1 MELLVTIVGFFICI
15 FAFAF
20 VMDFLTTSLNKSTAE
35 KSRKR
40 KRSISQK
47 TLVGNI
53 SSIEELDEMMFDTAS
68 KFANNI
74 GVKSEDIPKLGNAL
88 GIGFLLNAYFTYYI
102 RSKIYADQPQYVED
116 FYCRDRDLVMGM
128 STFFLVAKKT
138 YIKQGENLV
147 VGVEGLKH
155 ISFLMHKNSQVP
167 LSERMR
173 DWNEIIPLKELFR
186 RYPEEYLKGVET
198 LISTYKTID
207 INSEYDRY
215 TDDFKELLS
224 NLKMFVFDSPFD
236 KESSY
241 YNF

>member
-1 MELLVTIVGFFICI
+1 M
-15 FAFAF
+15 
-20 VMDFLTTSLNKSTAE
+20 
-35 KSRKR
+35 
-40 KRSISQK
+40 
-47 TLVGNI
+47 
-53 SSIEELDEMMFDTAS
+53 
-68 KFANNI
+68 
-74 GVKSEDIPKLGNAL
+74 
-88 GIGFLLNAYFTYYI
+88 
-102 RSKIYADQPQYVED
+102 
-116 FYCRDRDLVMGM
+116 
-128 STFFLVAKKT
+128 
-138 YIKQGENLV
+138 
-147 VGVEGLKH
+147 KH

-215 TDDFKELLS
+215 TDDFNELLS